1 MGSRLE
7 LQTLLES
14 LMGPDP
20 NVYYQAPT
28 NSQMQYPCILYQRD
42 NSWSEFADNRAYA
55 HAKRYLVTVIDHNP
69 DSELP
74 DKVEAL
80 SYCLFNRYY
89 STENL
94 NHFVFTLFF

>member
-7 LQTLLES
+7 LQALLES
-14 LMGPDP
+14 LMGPDS
-20 NVYYQAPT
+20 NVYFQAPT
-28 NSQMQYPCILYQRD
+28 NSEMHYPCILYERD
-42 NSWSEFADNRAYA
+42 NSWSEFADNGVYA
-55 HAKRYLVTVIDHNP
+55 RAKRYLVTVVDRNP

-74 DKVEAL
+74 DKVEDL
-80 SYCLFNRYY
+80 PYCTFNRYF

>member
-7 LQTLLES
+7 LQTLFES

-28 NSQMQYPCILYQRD
+28 NSQMQYPCILYNRD
-42 NSWSEFADNRAYA
+42 NSHSEFADNLPYSRT
-55 HAKRYLVTVIDHNP
+55 KRYLVTVIDRDP

-74 DKVEAL
+74 DKVEDL
-80 SYCLFNRYY
+80 PCCSFNRFY
-89 STENL
+89 SAENL